1 MDYAKEI
8 LVHYFE
14 TVWRQAGLNWTSD
27 NQAEI
32 EGAVDDL
39 VRGIKAETVRECER
53 VYPLD

>member
-14 TVWRQAGLNWTSD
+14 TVWRQAGLKWTSD

-32 EGAVDDL
+32 E
-39 VRGIKAETVRECER
+39 REIKRAA
-53 VYPLD
+53 